1 MSFQQGL
8 SGLNAASKNLDVI
21 GHNIANSNTVGFKA
35 SRAEFAEM
43 VASAIG
49 SAGGS
54 SAGIGVETANVAQ
67 QFTQGNLNIT
77 GNNLDVAINGNGFFM
92 LKLPDQTQAYTR
104 AGNFKLDKVGNMV
117 TNDGAQILGYTVNP
131 VTGQRTSTEPVPM
144 VFPTSQPIPAKQT
157 EKISAAFN
165 LDARAT
171 NAAGDQAATPP
182 VPATPRTT
190 YGTSINVY
198 DSQGVATSQNL
209 YFEKNGANTWDIYT
223 QLDDLTTS
231 PATVP
236 SIAGRMIAGENGNT
250 VAMIEPIASATSI
263 PNADKTKT
271 QIDDFPT
278 EFTYK
283 YYGADDKGVF
293 AIRETKLTFT
303 DPKAAWDFTYSD
315 KPANTLVA
323 SARLKS
329 NLVDYAT
336 GVPVTGGTFTPPIPN
351 PPTAANPAPPP
362 ATNQSYELSLLVNP
376 SPSNPNSPNAAG
388 SNPAPSAFPVTLDL
402 NKVTHFGTKFAVSD
416 LTQDGYTSGQLTGI
430 NIENNGMIMT
440 RYSNGVT
447 RAEGQL
453 ALASFRNTQ
462 GLASIGGNNWVETF
476 ESGQPVKGTATDGN
490 FGSLRSGALEESNVD
505 LTAELV
511 NMMTAQR
518 AYQANAQTIKT
529 QDQVMS
535 TLVNLR

>member
-21 GHNIANSNTVGFKA
+21 GNNIANSNTVGFKA

-67 QFTQGNLNIT
+67 QFTQGNPNIT

-92 LKLPDQTQAYTR
+92 LKLPDGSPAYTR
-104 AGNFKLDKVGNMV
+104 AGNFKLDSAGKVV
-117 TNDGAQILGYTVNP
+117 TNDNAQVLGYPIDPT
-131 VTGQRTSTEPVPM
+131 TGLRTSGTPAPL
-144 VFPTSQPIPAKQT
+144 VFPTAAPIPAKQT
-157 EKISAAFN
+157 TNIKTAFN
-165 LDARAT
+165 LDASAT
-171 NAAGDQAATPP
+171 DARGNSAATPP
-182 VPATPRTT
+182 VPITPRST
-190 YGTSINVY
+190 YGTSLNVY
-198 DSQGVATSQNL
+198 DSQGVATPLSF
-209 YFEKNGANTWDIYT
+209 YFEKNGANTWDIYN
-223 QLDDLTTS
+223 QLDDQATKTIPPVAGRVIFDKNGAITASLQPDDPTKKGGTVKTDYPTS
-231 PATVP
+231 FKFQFYGPDAQGVVALREATV
-236 SIAGRMIAGENGNT
+236 
-250 VAMIEPIASATSI
+250 
-263 PNADKTKT
+263 
-271 QIDDFPT
+271 
-278 EFTYK
+278 
-283 YYGADDKGVF
+283 
-293 AIRETKLTFT
+293 
-303 DPKAAWDFTYSD
+303 KAANPDDAWEFTYSD
-315 KPANTLVA
+315 PAKTIVK
-323 SARLKS
+323 SARMRD
-329 NLVDYAT
+329 NLVKYDAT
-336 GVPVTGGTFTPPIPN
+336 AKEWTFPAPTPPLPGAAVTPN
-351 PPTAANPAPPP
+351 PSDLKTAPASDK
-362 ATNQSYELSLLVNP
+362 QSFALALLINP
-376 SPSNPNSPNAAG
+376 SPANPNSPAAAG
-388 SNPAPSAFPVTLDL
+388 SNPDPSRFKVTLDL
-402 NKVTHFGTKFAVSD
+402 DKVTQFGSKFAVSEP
-416 LTQDGYTSGQLTGI
+416 TQDGYASGELTGI

-462 GLASIGGNNWVETF
+462 GLAAIGGNNWVETF

>member
-21 GHNIANSNTVGFKA
+21 GNNIANSNTVGFKA

-77 GNNLDVAINGNGFFM
+77 GNSLDVAINGNGFFM

-131 VTGQRTSTEPVPM
+131 VTGKRTSTEPVPM
-144 VFPTSQPIPAKQT
+144 VFPTAQPIPAKKT
-157 EKISAAFN
+157 ENIVLGMN
-165 LDARAT
+165 LDATAV
-171 NAAGDQAATPP
+171 GDLKATPP
-182 VPATPRTT
+182 VQPADRST
-190 YGTSINVY
+190 YGTSINVF
-198 DSQGVATSQNL
+198 DTQGVPTPVNL
-209 YFEKNGANTWDIYT
+209 YFQKNGSNSWEIYDK
-223 QLDDLTTS
+223 LNDKN
-231 PATVP
+231 AVP
-236 SIAGRMIAGENGNT
+236 PVIGRFVGKIEMDGNGNIQGMT
-250 VAMIEPIASATSI
+250 KITKYDGDNPKEGIKTTRK
-263 PNADKTKT
+263 AD
-271 QIDDFPT
+271 
-278 EFTYK
+278 
-283 YYGADDKGVF
+283 
-293 AIRETKLTFT
+293 
-303 DPKAAWDFTYSD
+303 
-315 KPANTLVA
+315 
-323 SARLKS
+323 
-329 NLVDYAT
+329 
-336 GVPVTGGTFTPPIPN
+336 GTFVESTVTWTWKKVEDTTVTPAKTIDWVVDTETITVNPTAPTTFEFKLPLTVNPSKANPNN
-351 PPTAANPAPPP
+351 PPTKFD
-362 ATNQSYELSLLVNP
+362 VK
-376 SPSNPNSPNAAG
+376 
-388 SNPAPSAFPVTLDL
+388 LDL
-402 NKVTHFGTKFAVSD
+402 SKTTQFGAKFAVSE
-416 LTQDGYTSGQLTGI
+416 LTQDGYASGELTGI

-476 ESGQPVKGTATDGN
+476 ESGQPNKGTATDGN